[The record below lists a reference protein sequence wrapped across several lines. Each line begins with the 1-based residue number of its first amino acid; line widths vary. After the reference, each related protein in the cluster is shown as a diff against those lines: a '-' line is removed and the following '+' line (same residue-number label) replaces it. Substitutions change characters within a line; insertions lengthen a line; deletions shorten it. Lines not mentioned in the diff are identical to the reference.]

1 MGRCCEST
9 ADLPKAALVRPLHQ
23 CLLWSLLLSS
33 KLGRRTRTVSHPGQI
48 SVQIVSYPSCC
59 PGRLMV
65 QTKVRFRERMTSR
78 LDHIT
83 IVASSLDSGSAYVK
97 AALGVAP
104 GPGREHPSMA
114 THNLLLALGSSVY
127 LEVIAPNPCA
137 APVSRARWFGI
148 DDIPDGAT
156 PRLAAW
162 VASTNDIA
170 ASTVPAIGQVETM
183 HRDSHTW
190 RMAFRPDG
198 ALALDG
204 AAPLLIQRAADA
216 NPVAALPTSPL
227 HFRSLHIVHPAPEEV
242 LALFAAIDLAP
253 TPRVT
258 VARGAVCALVA
269 EIQTPS
275 GLRMLG
281 GT

>member
-1 MGRCCEST
+1 MKLHGIY
-9 ADLPKAALVRPLHQ
+9 AWLVKQ
-23 CLLWSLLLSS
+23 WSPSNQD
-33 KLGRRTRTVSHPGQI
+33 RTPSLEEI
-48 SVQIVSYPSCC
+48 SVKKDQYGPVDPA
-59 PGRLMV
+59 GFAV
-65 QTKVRFRERMTSR
+65 QMTFGFTERIASR

-83 IVASSLDSGSAYVK
+83 IVAPSLDAGSAYVE
-97 AALGVAP
+97 AVLGVGP

-127 LEVIAPNPCA
+127 LEVIAANRDA

-170 ASTVPAIGQVETM
+170 AATVPAIGQVETM
-183 HRDSHTW
+183 YRESHTW

-204 AAPLLIQRAADA
+204 AVPLLIQRAADA
-216 NPVAALPTSPL
+216 NPVAELPTSPF
-227 HFRSLHIVHPAPEEV
+227 HFRALHIVHPAPEEV
-242 LALFAAIDLAP
+242 LALFAAIGLAS

-258 VARGAVCALVA
+258 VAQGAACALVA

-275 GLRMLG
+275 GLRRLG
-281 GT
+281 GA

>member
-1 MGRCCEST
+1 MNQYGPVDPACF
-9 ADLPKAALVRPLHQ
+9 A
-23 CLLWSLLLSS
+23 
-33 KLGRRTRTVSHPGQI
+33 
-48 SVQIVSYPSCC
+48 VQMTF
-59 PGRLMV
+59 GF
-65 QTKVRFRERMTSR
+65 TERMASR

-83 IVASSLDSGSAYVK
+83 IVAPSLDAGSAYVET
-97 AALGVAP
+97 ALGVAP

-114 THNLLLALGSSVY
+114 THNLLLALGPSVY
-127 LEVIAPNPCA
+127 LEVIAANRDA

-170 ASTVPAIGQVETM
+170 AATVPAIGQVETM

-204 AAPLLIQRAADA
+204 AVPLLIQRAADA
-216 NPVAALPTSPL
+216 NPVAALPTNPL

-242 LALFAAIDLAP
+242 LALFAAIGLAS

-258 VARGAVCALVA
+258 VAQGAACALVA

-275 GLRMLG
+275 GLRRLG
-281 GT
+281 GA